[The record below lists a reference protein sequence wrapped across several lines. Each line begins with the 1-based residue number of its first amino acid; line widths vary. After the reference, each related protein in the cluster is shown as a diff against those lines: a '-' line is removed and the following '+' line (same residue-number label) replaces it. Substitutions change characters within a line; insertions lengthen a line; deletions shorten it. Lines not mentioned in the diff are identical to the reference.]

1 MSQENQMKFNTNAIN
16 AAITDAFANADKAA
30 DARVA
35 YQANV
40 ATLRGLLKGA
50 DRETVKGFVC
60 PIAATSYGAVYAD
73 GKWADSKCAAK
84 RWANRVIADVIG
96 ATGPATSSKTIV
108 SLTRAQK
115 AAVKALLLAF
125 GGDAKA
131 AKAALQ

>member
-1 MSQENQMKFNTNAIN
+1 MKFNINAIN
-16 AAITDAFANADKAA
+16 AAITDAFDNAGVAVA
-30 DARVA
+30 ARVA

-40 ATLRGLLKGA
+40 VTLRGLLKGA
-50 DRETVKGFVC
+50 DRDTVKGFVC
-60 PIAATSYGAVYAD
+60 TAAATKYTEVYEN
-73 GKWADSKCAAK
+73 GKWADSTCAAK

-108 SLTRAQK
+108 KLTGAQK

-131 AKAALQ
+131 AKAAVQ

>member
-1 MSQENQMKFNTNAIN
+1 MKFNTNAIN
-16 AAITDAFANADKAA
+16 TAIIGAFDNAGVAVAA
-30 DARVA
+30 REA
-35 YQANV
+35 YKSNV
-40 ATLRGLLKGA
+40 ATLRKLLKGA

-60 PIAATSYGAVYAD
+60 TAAATKYTEVYEN

-131 AKAALQ
+131 A